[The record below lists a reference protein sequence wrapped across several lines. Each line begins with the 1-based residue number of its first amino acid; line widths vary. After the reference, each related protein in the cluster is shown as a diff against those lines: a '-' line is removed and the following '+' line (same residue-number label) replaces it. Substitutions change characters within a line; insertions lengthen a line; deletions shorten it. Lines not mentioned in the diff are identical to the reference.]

1 MYTQSAPSLFNAL
14 SGVLPAVAVQAVV
27 QALGNCQQP
36 LTHRGPVTLSAP
48 QPPNNNGVAVGGTWN
63 PQQYQYVFPQNS
75 SQYYYE
81 APNIGGYTNGD
92 WYSTNYN
99 GAQFSFPTSQE
110 FAANS
115 YYGGP
120 TFNVGGNS
128 FFDNTSANNAT
139 YQNLTTNNVTAQN
152 INATTINNA
161 PLPSPYFSPS
171 QIGEYTE
178 NYESNFYDMRLSQQ
192 GAQGRRARK
201 KFVTRVDVQGS
212 LTLPY
217 VFKATVNDDCTI
229 KLWEQDLTLSVD
241 LATDAPTDAI
251 DYLAP

>member
-1 MYTQSAPSLFNAL
+1 MFTQSAPSLFNAL
-14 SGVLPAVAVQAVV
+14 SGYLPDVAVKAVV

-36 LTHRGPVTLSAP
+36 LAHRGSVTLAAP
-48 QPPNNNGVAVGGTWN
+48 QPTNRSGVMAGGMWN

-92 WYSTNYN
+92 WFSTNYD
-99 GAQFSFPTSQE
+99 GSQFSFPTNQE

-128 FFDNTSANNAT
+128 FFDNTYANNAT
-139 YQNLTTNNVTAQN
+139 YQNLHSNNVTSQN
-152 INATTINNA
+152 VNLTSINNS
-161 PLPSPYFSPS
+161 PLPAFSPS

-178 NYESNFYDMRLSQQ
+178 GDVYDQSFMASALSQNI
-192 GAQGRRARK
+192 AGRRARQ

-212 LTLPY
+212 VTIPM
-217 VFKATVNDDCTI
+217 VNKAVLENDCTI
-229 KLWEQDLTLSVD
+229 RLTTQNLTVSLDLN
-241 LATDAPTDAI
+241 TDAPTRPI